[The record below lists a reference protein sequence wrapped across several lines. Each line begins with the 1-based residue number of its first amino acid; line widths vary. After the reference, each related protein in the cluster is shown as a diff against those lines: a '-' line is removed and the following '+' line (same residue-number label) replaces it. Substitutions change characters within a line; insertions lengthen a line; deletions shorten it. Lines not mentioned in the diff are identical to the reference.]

1 MTFYQKIACCCLL
14 FFSLYGSLSFAQDTT
29 KNLIDSYPQKDLV
42 DVFSSVFKSK
52 KHKADTSIKAPP
64 KKNQFALVPVLGYTL
79 QTGFAFDFS
88 GNLVYRRGHKD
99 STNLS
104 NWLGGI
110 SYTEKDQL
118 LFYLQSTAWS
128 KNNKWNFTTDCRF
141 YKYPQNT
148 YGLGGFTKP
157 SDAILVKYNFFRLYE
172 TAFKKVKENIYL
184 GVGYMLDMHWKITQ
198 ERTILQPITD
208 FDTYGYKTESN
219 SSGVCINFL
228 SDTRDNPVN
237 AYKGF
242 YSNILF
248 RYNTTLLGSDNEW
261 TALIIDVR
269 KFIQLDKKHTILAIR
284 SYNWFTPSGKAPYL
298 DLPSTAWDPL
308 NNLGRG
314 YIQSRFRSPNL
325 LYVESELRFNLTRN
339 NLLGAAVFANAQSY
353 SEWQTDKFEKVLP
366 GIGAGLRLK
375 FNKHSRTNLAVDYA
389 FGLNGSG
396 GIFVN
401 LGEVF

>member
-1 MTFYQKIACCCLL
+1 MAFYRKIAYYSLL
-14 FFSLYGSLSFAQDTT
+14 FCSLCHSSTFAQDTT
-29 KNLIDSYPQKDLV
+29 KINVDSVPQKDFV
-42 DVFSSVFKSK
+42 DVFSSIFKSK
-52 KHKADTSIKAPP
+52 KHPTDTIKNVST
-64 KKNQFALVPVLGYTL
+64 KKNQFAIVPVLGYTL
-79 QTGFAFDFS
+79 QTGLVFDFS
-88 GNLVYRRGHKD
+88 SNLVYRRGDKD

-104 NWLGGI
+104 TWVGGI

-148 YGLGGFTKP
+148 YGLGGNTKP

-198 ERTILQPITD
+198 DRTILQPITD
-208 FDTYGYKTESN
+208 FERYGYKTESN
-219 SSGVCINFL
+219 SSGVCLNFL
-228 SDTRDNPVN
+228 YDTRDNPVN

-248 RYNTTLLGSDNEW
+248 RYNSTLFASDNEW

-269 KFIQLDKKHTILAIR
+269 KYIQLDKKHTVLAFW
-284 SYNWFTPSGKAPYL
+284 SYDWFTPSGKAPYL
-298 DLPSTAWDPL
+298 DLPSTAWDPF

-325 LYVESELRFNLTRN
+325 LYLESELRFNLTRN
-339 NLLGAAVFANAQSY
+339 NLLGAAIFANAQSY
-353 SEWQTDKFEKVLP
+353 SEWGTTKFEKVLP